1 MEKYSVRIS
10 KPEDKKQILELYK
23 RVSQT
28 ISGLART
35 SDEITE
41 SYIENFIT
49 KSQKDG
55 IQLIITDPNSKNQI
69 IAEIHCYKLE
79 PKVFGHILSDLT
91 IAVDPNN
98 QGLGLGKLI
107 FNSLLDIVLLERKDI
122 LRIELIAR
130 ESNHKAIQFYQ
141 KLGFIIEGRFEN
153 RIRNENNQF
162 EADIPMAWF
171 NKNYLLNQ

>member
-1 MEKYSVRIS
+1 MEKYCVRIS
-10 KPEDKKQILELYK
+10 KPEDKNQILELYK

-28 ISGLART
+28 IGGLART

-55 IQLIITDPNSKNQI
+55 IQLIITDTIFDNQI

-91 IAVDPNN
+91 IAVDPNY
-98 QGLGLGKLI
+98 QGLGIGNLI
-107 FNSLLDIVLLERKDI
+107 FKTLLDKIQLERNDI
-122 LRIELIAR
+122 LRIELVAR
-130 ESNHKAIQFYQ
+130 ESNQKAIQFYQ
-141 KLGFIIEGRFEN
+141 KLGFIIEGRFEK
-153 RIRNENNQF
+153 RILNEYNQF
-162 EADIPMAWF
+162 AADIPMAWF
-171 NKNYLLNQ
+171 NKNYLIKE